1 MTTQRSRRASAT
13 LKVSRIFL
21 PAILLAVV
29 VLALT
34 ACEAPAATTT
44 MSPVTATYS
53 ASAPRSDASIARD
66 DWTAAAIANLA
77 LGYSA
82 SLDVWPG
89 YDPRE
94 HPSMAVHKS
103 GAGAVE
109 SALAI
114 NFLYP
119 ERLGEATAISVAG
132 TPFASLPAST
142 R

>member
-21 PAILLAVV
+21 PAILAIV

-53 ASAPRSDASIARD
+53 ASAPRSDASVAQD
-66 DWTAAAIANLA
+66 DWTAAAIANLS

-82 SLDVWPG
+82 SLDV
-89 YDPRE
+89 
-94 HPSMAVHKS
+94 
-103 GAGAVE
+103 
-109 SALAI
+109 
-114 NFLYP
+114 
-119 ERLGEATAISVAG
+119 
-132 TPFASLPAST
+132 
-142 R
+142 